1 MITAIVGNIA
11 RRAMR
16 ITSRVRVALVIALP
30 VALSGLGGCM
40 SDAPTGQGPSAH
52 IRVVQAVPNAPAVD
66 LVVDDAPP
74 VVSGLNFRSATGF
87 VRIEAGTRRIRLTSS
102 APATTV
108 LDESVFFEFPRALT
122 VIATGMVGG
131 VEGVIAPDTAP
142 VPLPGDIA
150 LRVIQASPSAGTVDV
165 YVTDEN
171 ASLTTAVPVL
181 SNLVFRGNSAYFTF
195 PTGRYRVRLTTAGTK
210 NVVYDLTQVYVERSM
225 RTVVTF
231 DATGGGLPVGGI
243 LLIDY

>member
-16 ITSRVRVALVIALP
+16 ITAQARVALVLALP
-30 VALSGLGGCM
+30 ISLSGLGACM
-40 SDAPTGQGPSAH
+40 SDPPTVQGSSAH
-52 IRVVQAVPNAPAVD
+52 IRIVQAVPNAPIVD
-66 LVVDDAPP
+66 LVVDDAAP
-74 VVSGLNFRSATGF
+74 VVTGLNFRSASGF
-87 VRIEAGTRRIRLTSS
+87 LRVEAGTRRIRLTSTT
-102 APATTV
+102 PATTV

-131 VEGVIAPDTAP
+131 VEGVVAPDTAP
-142 VPLPGDIA
+142 IPLPGEIA
-150 LRVIQASPSAGTVDV
+150 LRVIQASQSAGTVDV

-181 SNLVFRGNSAYFTF
+181 PNLGFRGNSAYFTF

-210 NVVYDLTQVYVERSM
+210 NVLYDLTQIYVERSM